1 MAAVAGRLL
10 PIALACAALAAWG
23 CGNDSGDVPDS
34 TAGGPTVE
42 MFDYG
47 FDPKSLTV
55 DRGVAI
61 RVTNGG
67 EIAHNL
73 KVERGPDAKEE
84 TEELAG
90 TDTFL
95 PGDGETLAVDLP
107 PGRYVMACTVPGHR
121 ELGMTG
127 TLRVRS
133 ATN

>member
-1 MAAVAGRLL
+1 MAAVARRLL
-10 PIALACAALAAWG
+10 PIALACAALASWG
-23 CGNDSGDVPDS
+23 CGDDSGEVPS
-34 TAGGPTVE
+34 SAAGGPAVE

-47 FDPKSLTV
+47 FDPRSLTV
-55 DRGVAI
+55 DRGAAI

-73 KVERGPDAKEE
+73 TVERGPDPKDE
-84 TEELAG
+84 TTELAG

-95 PGDGETLAVDLP
+95 PGDSETLAVELP
-107 PGRYVMACTVPGHR
+107 PGRYVMVCTVPGHR